1 MTAIGV
7 VVVGPDRG
15 LIWADT
21 ATFRDGQPARHTPK
35 LALNAVARLALTGA
49 GWTDL
54 LALARQEAVAAMAFD
69 ELVDRLPSLLRHSA
83 ARLADRRGDAATMTE
98 NAVVTCGWSASFRRI
113 RAVVMPG
120 EDFFEPRPVDCYTAP
135 HVPDLRA
142 SGAACWPDIGAA
154 ITQQVAELE
163 HRFGVTLTG
172 QITGATIAPL
182 EVTAARLRELGDFP
196 TAPTIRTPAA
206 VVPSEPTR
214 PRFAEMNPDGNDE
227 VHVDAG

>member
-1 MTAIGV
+1 MT
-7 VVVGPDRG
+7 VVGVAVVDASRA
-15 LIWADT
+15 LIWCDT
-21 ATFRDGQPARHTPK
+21 LTFRDGQPARHTPK
-35 LALNAVARLALTGA
+35 LALNAVAQLALTGA

-54 LALARQEAVAAMAFD
+54 LALARQEAVAAISFD

-83 ARLADRRGDAATMTE
+83 ARLADRRGDAGTMTE
-98 NAVVTCGWSASFRRI
+98 NTVLTCGWSASFRRI

-163 HRFGVTLTG
+163 HRFKVTLTG
-172 QITGATIAPL
+172 TITGAAVAPL
-182 EVTAARLRELGDFP
+182 EVTAVRLRELGVSIP
-196 TAPTIRTPAA
+196 ASSCTTAAVAPTET
-206 VVPSEPTR
+206 TR
-214 PRFAEMNPDGNDE
+214 PRFAEINPGGNDE
-227 VHVDAG
+227 VHVGGD